1 MARNFFGNKGNR
13 LIAACALALV
23 AAGSLG
29 GCAGL
34 GDLRERV
41 SEFGSKVAAEFGKM
55 RGLEPAPPT
64 PAPPQASVP
73 QTTESVQPD
82 AAPEPSAAAKE
93 SKPDTLAEAA
103 INVKATCSARDETGY
118 RENIAIEVAD
128 GEVKLLAARVDVP
141 RRGFCRFDLSDFRQ
155 TRRLPHVELAASS
168 GSSCVMFLWEQEGKI
183 TVAANGCA
191 EKCTRGTFEYVW
203 PLRVDAATGS
213 CL

>member
-1 MARNFFGNKGNR
+1 MAQPRFPRVSGDPAGKRMARNFFGNKGNR

-23 AAGSLG
+23 AAGSVG

-73 QTTESVQPD
+73 RTTESVQPD
-82 AAPEPSAAAKE
+82 AAPEPFAPAKD

-103 INVKATCSARDETGY
+103 INVRATCSARDETGY
-118 RENIAIEVAD
+118 RETSRSRSRTARSRCWPRGSTCRDAD
-128 GEVKLLAARVDVP
+128 SAGSIFPIFA
-141 RRGFCRFDLSDFRQ
+141 RRG
-155 TRRLPHVELAASS
+155 A
-168 GSSCVMFLWEQEGKI
+168 FLTSNSLRPPVQ
-183 TVAANGCA
+183 VA
-191 EKCTRGTFEYVW
+191 
-203 PLRVDAATGS
+203 
-213 CL
+213 